1 MNVEAM
7 ARPAAATPEA
17 TMKPGAHLAAALAM
31 TAALSAGG
39 ASAAPGAAT
48 DLNLRRVLLSS
59 GGVGYFEYEA
69 TVQGASDLHLDV
81 RRDQVDDVLKSL
93 VISDDV
99 GKVGEVSLP
108 GKELASDAFRDLP
121 LSQAALDSPAA
132 LLSALRGAE
141 VKVESAGNV
150 VTGRIVSVTEEQSKL
165 TTGEVITR
173 HRLSLLADGALHQIV
188 IEDIESLT
196 VLDPALRQQLGDA
209 LDALSRQR
217 ERDARQL
224 VIHLDGEGERVVRV
238 GYVVEVPLWKSTYR
252 LVLPQ
257 AGVAENATLTGLAVV
272 ENRTGQPWNDVD
284 LTLISGNPVTF
295 RQAIYDT
302 YYVNRPTVPVEVIG
316 RVLPRRDEGG
326 VLSPPEPGAFYE
338 PPSDGVAL
346 AGPNFHGGFQFG
358 SPKRAIEA
366 PGVADIVPA
375 DATEEAT
382 QVVFRLPTPVS
393 LESGQTALLPVLT
406 LSLPVER
413 IALYQPDT
421 DARHPLSS
429 IELTNPG
436 PTDLPPGV
444 LSIYERAEGG
454 GDLTYAGDAQLSLLP
469 SGKSRFVSY
478 AVDLRVTVD
487 RDESDDQK
495 ITRATL
501 AEGTLTLTRTQQ
513 KKTVY
518 TIAGAADEARTVILE
533 HPRIPGFELVTSDD
547 FQVVEMTA
555 QAYRLKREV
564 PAGATVKVTVI
575 LERPLSEVI
584 GLADASSDQLVIYST
599 SAGLDDRVRAALG
612 KVIDRRADVD
622 AKETAL
628 KEKNAERARILDDQ
642 TRLRENLKAVPAG
655 SDLAKK
661 YLKRLGDQEERL
673 LALDDEITA
682 AETAVGLARAALAA
696 EIKALRA

>member
-17 TMKPGAHLAAALAM
+17 TMKPGAHLAAALAI

-69 TVQGASDLHLDV
+69 TVLGASDLHLDV

-173 HRLSLLADGALHQIV
+173 HRLSVLADGALHTLV
-188 IEDIESLT
+188 VEDIESLT
-196 VLDPALRQQLGDA
+196 ILDPALREQLGAA

-217 ERDARQL
+217 ERDSRQL

-238 GYVVEVPLWKSTYR
+238 GYVAEVPLWKSTYR
-252 LVLPQ
+252 LVLPE
-257 AGVAENATLTGLAVV
+257 ASLAENATLTGLAVV
-272 ENRTGQPWNDVD
+272 ENRTAKPWNDVD

-326 VLSPPEPGAFYE
+326 VLSPPEPGAFFE

-346 AGPNFHGGFQFG
+346 AGPSFHGGFQFG
-358 SPKRAIEA
+358 APKRAVEA

-375 DATEEAT
+375 EATEEAT
-382 QVVFRLPTPVS
+382 QVAFHLPTPVS
-393 LESGQTALLPVLT
+393 LDSGQTALLPVLT

-421 DARHPLSS
+421 EARHPLSS
-429 IELTNPG
+429 IEIKNPG

-444 LSIYERAEGG
+444 ISIYERAAAG

-469 SGKSRFVSY
+469 SGQSRFVSY

-495 ITRATL
+495 ITRATV
-501 AEGTLTLTRTQQ
+501 AEGTLTLTRTEQ

-518 TIAGAADEARTVILE
+518 TIAGAVDEPRTVILE
-533 HPRIPGFELVTSDD
+533 HPRIPGFDLVTSDD
-547 FQVVEMTA
+547 FQVVETTA

-564 PAGATVKVTVI
+564 PAGATVKVTVV
-575 LERPLSEVI
+575 LERPLSEVVS
-584 GLADASSDQLVIYST
+584 LADASSDQLVVYAA
-599 SAGLDDRVRAALG
+599 SAGLDDRVRAALAR
-612 KVIDRRADVD
+612 VIDRRADVD
-622 AKETAL
+622 AKQTAL
-628 KEKNAERARILDDQ
+628 KEKNAERARILEDQ
-642 TRLRENLKAVPAG
+642 TRVRENLKAVPAS

-661 YLKRLGDQEERL
+661 YLKRLDDQEERL
-673 LALDDEITA
+673 SALDEEITA